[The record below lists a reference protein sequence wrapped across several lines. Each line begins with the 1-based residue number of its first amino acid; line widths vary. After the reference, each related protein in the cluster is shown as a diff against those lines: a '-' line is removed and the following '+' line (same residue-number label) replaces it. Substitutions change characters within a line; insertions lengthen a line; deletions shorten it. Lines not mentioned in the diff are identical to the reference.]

1 MNGAHWESAL
11 ESQEGLVFGGAKE
24 AARVTSSRFSACEK
38 FLFVLFLFTLPLVN
52 PWVRGDGV
60 GYYAYVRS
68 LLIDHDLRF
77 ENDWLAGNAS
87 FVSARTD
94 VAGHLLPDQYT
105 RTGYVGNHFSVGPS
119 ILWAPAIVA
128 THAAVLALDRL
139 GAHIQA
145 DGYSRPY
152 LIAMALTTALCGFA
166 GIFLSFLIARKYFS
180 ERWALLAAL
189 GVWLASSLPVYMYFN
204 PAWSHAHSAFAAALF
219 IWYWE
224 RTHLR
229 RTLAQWTIL
238 GLIAGLMVNVYYPNA
253 FLMVFPVVEVI
264 FSLRRSTR
272 GWKSGESFGR
282 IAASTAL
289 FGAVFMLAL
298 LPTFVTRQ
306 IIYGSPFETGYPS
319 IRFWHWASPLFGSVL
334 FSSDHGL
341 LTWTPILALAILGLV
356 FLWKRSVLLAGCA
369 TLSLLLFLYF
379 IASYP
384 DWDGLSSFG
393 NRFFVSLTP
402 LFVIG
407 LAAFFETLARWI
419 GNARRAF
426 VAVSC
431 GVALFAVWN
440 AAFVFQWGTHLVPVR
455 GPISWSEMVHN
466 QFAVVP
472 GRATRDLE
480 IYLLRRK
487 AMMQHIEEE
496 DMQQQKAQRGQEK

>member
-1 MNGAHWESAL
+1 MNGVHWESAL
-11 ESQEGLVFGGAKE
+11 ERQKGLSLGGLKE
-24 AARVTSSRFSACEK
+24 AARVTSTRFSACEK
-38 FLFVLFLFTLPLVN
+38 FLLVLFLFSLPLIN

-68 LLIDHDLRF
+68 VLIDHDLRF
-77 ENDWLAGNAS
+77 ENDWLAGNSS
-87 FVSARTD
+87 FVRARTD
-94 VAGHLLPDQYT
+94 AHGRLLPDQYT

-128 THAAVLALDRL
+128 THAVVLVLDRL
-139 GAHIQA
+139 GARIQP

-166 GIFLSFLIARKYFS
+166 GIFLSFVVARKYLR
-180 ERWALLAAL
+180 ERWAFLAAL

-204 PAWSHAHSAFAAALF
+204 PSWSHAHSAFAAALF

-224 RTHLR
+224 RTHR
-229 RTLAQWTIL
+229 GRTLAQWVVL

-253 FLMVFPVVEVI
+253 FLMVFPGVEVLLN
-264 FSLRRSTR
+264 LRPGAVGRDTR
-272 GWKSGESFGR
+272 VSISR
-282 IAASTAL
+282 TTTSIAL
-289 FGAVFMLAL
+289 FGVVFVLAL

-306 IIYGSPFETGYPS
+306 IIYGNPFETGYPS
-319 IRFWHWASPLFGSVL
+319 ILSWHWTSPVFSSVL

-356 FLWKRSVLLAGCA
+356 FLWKRSALLAGSA
-369 TLSLLLFLYF
+369 ALSLLFFSYF

-402 LFVIG
+402 VFVVG
-407 LAAFFETLARWI
+407 LAAFFETLAEWI
-419 GNARRAF
+419 GNARRAL
-426 VAVSC
+426 VAVAC
-431 GVALFAVWN
+431 VVALFAVWN
-440 AAFVFQWGTHLVPVR
+440 AAFIFQWGTHLVPVR
-455 GPISWSEMVHN
+455 GPISWSEMARN

-472 GRATRDLE
+472 ARVTRDLE

-487 AMMQHIEEE
+487 DMMRHIEEE
-496 DMQQQKAQRGQEK
+496 DVHQQKAQRGREE